1 VAKNLINENDLSTEE
16 VVIIFRHAKHFKKL
30 RRKELQRFSEK
41 LKGRRMLLLFHE
53 PSTRTRLSFE
63 AAGRLLGLETFV
75 VDSQTSS
82 AVKGEDLVDEA
93 QTFSALGFDL
103 AVVRHPENG
112 SIKTFASYFTGSV
125 INAGEGVTAHPTQAL
140 VDLFTLWERGLLRA
154 DLKIGI
160 VGDILNSRVA
170 RSNARLLNK
179 FGIIPS
185 FIAPPEFL
193 PKFMQKH
200 EEIVEVPGELGY
212 RAHVRYSL
220 EPVLPELDAI
230 MMLRIQKERYE
241 TLPMSFADFA
251 RVCQLNHRRLEKL
264 SPRAIIMHPGPVNR
278 GVEVSDE
285 VFADER
291 CVINEQVR
299 NGLFVRLSL
308 INYLLE

>member
-1 VAKNLINENDLSTEE
+1 VAKNLISENDLTAEE
-16 VVIIFRHAKHFKKL
+16 VILIFRHAKHFKKL
-30 RRKELQRFSEK
+30 RRRELARFSEK

-63 AAGRLLGLETFV
+63 SAGRILGLETFV

-82 AVKGEDLVDEA
+82 ASKGENLVDEA

-103 AVVRHPENG
+103 AVIRHPENG
-112 SIKTFASYFTGSV
+112 SVKTFASYFAGSV
-125 INAGEGVTAHPTQAL
+125 INAGEGTTAHPTQAL
-140 VDLFTLWERGLLRA
+140 VDLFTLWDRGLLRA

-179 FGIIPS
+179 FGITPT

-200 EEIVEVPGELGY
+200 EELVEVPGELGY
-212 RAHVRYSL
+212 RAYVSYSL
-220 EPVLPELDAI
+220 ESALPELDVI

-241 TLPMSFADFA
+241 TLPMSFSDFA
-251 RVCQLNHRRLEKL
+251 RGYQLNHRRLEKL
-264 SPRAIIMHPGPVNR
+264 SSRALIMHPGPVNR
-278 GVEVSDE
+278 GVEVSDD

-291 CVINEQVR
+291 CVINEQVA